1 MQPIFAYLP
10 LRSYGFKFII
20 QADFEVPS
28 SREDIDKDSAWNQCI
43 LHYIPEL
50 VAEAFVQFKV
60 LNKIVIHQGGHWSW
74 KSEKLRQNPQNILTQ
89 FFTVN
94 NFKNLCYKVTV

>member
-28 SREDIDKDSAWNQCI
+28 SREDIDVDSAWNQCI

-50 VAEAFVQFKV
+50 VAEALLQFKV
-60 LNKIVIHQGGHWSW
+60 LKTYYSSINTLGFSI
-74 KSEKLRQNPQNILTQ
+74 
-89 FFTVN
+89 F
-94 NFKNLCYKVTV
+94 